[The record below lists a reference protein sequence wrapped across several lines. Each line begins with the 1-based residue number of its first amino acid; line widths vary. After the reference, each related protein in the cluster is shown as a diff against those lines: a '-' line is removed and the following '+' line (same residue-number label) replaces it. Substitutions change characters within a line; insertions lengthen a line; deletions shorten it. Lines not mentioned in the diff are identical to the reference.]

1 MKTININVP
10 HGWRELASVIR
21 FNLLKLKTYSKKA
34 IGSEIIQPIS
44 CIYRFFVLSLS
55 QNKKDMTFDD
65 ITGDGRLWAVRYD
78 GANDNELFRL
88 FDQWNDVMWLRNFFK
103 ENINDLS
110 AYFKITDIN
119 QAISDTIDDS
129 EILEGV
135 ILDISPEANL
145 DLIFRPLSNNR
156 TIAEMLE
163 KMKARGER
171 TNRHDSWL
179 RIYAIRLADGKY
191 IITGGAIK
199 LTATMQERPHTQ
211 AELDKIEKVRR
222 FLLDEG
228 IVDDDGFIDYISEL

>member
-1 MKTININVP
+1 
-10 HGWRELASVIR
+10 
-21 FNLLKLKTYSKKA
+21 
-34 IGSEIIQPIS
+34 
-44 CIYRFFVLSLS
+44 
-55 QNKKDMTFDD
+55 MTFDD

-78 GANDNELFRL
+78 EAKDNELFRL

-129 EILEGV
+129 EVLEGV
-135 ILDISPEANL
+135 ILDISPEADL